1 MKKIITRLSFLFPV
15 CGALFFA
22 KGQGKNYIE
31 ELNRSL
37 PQSPGVSSLMKFE
50 EVPVSLYT
58 GIPDV
63 NIPIENFSTNSSK
76 LNFNISLNYHPL
88 SAKVDDVASEYG
100 LGWSLFAGGM
110 ISRTIRDLPDESDQ
124 VTGKYGIYFNALEPF
139 INNYNIV
146 KNYLQ
151 NGSGSGFNDQKV
163 FRQVFESV
171 LFNRFD
177 NSYDLYQY
185 NFMGYTGRF
194 FIKRDETTGLLKLVK
209 LDKNNFKIDFTFDS
223 KNAPIKFEITDD
235 KGLKYVFNVVE
246 QSSRSYLVNSSNT
259 SNVNT
264 NDTLEYQDLN
274 TGFYLSE
281 VYEDNKLLVKFNY
294 TSGIEQSVS
303 TFIAKRRGPQYPYD
317 VTLQYSDCYNDIVN
331 TFPADYET
339 STSLN
344 HTYSRFLDNIEVKDR
359 ARVYFEYTGNR
370 TDSNLTM
377 PNNNKKLS
385 KIAIKEFFGNTLTKQ
400 YNFDY
405 AYDSKMMLKKVSILD
420 KNVQEDHSYTFTYG
434 GNSKQLQYTPEDIRG
449 DLWGHYRCVQQ
460 TPILD
465 LLAPKTMFEPS
476 PGCIEKDV
484 LTKMKLPTGGEIR
497 YNYELNRFNYKPSS
511 ITQSQDPTA
520 NPIEP
525 ITDFSS
531 NLGNWNTI
539 SSYVTINNFGQN
551 PAYFFT
557 LTEPQEILF
566 NSEAGNYMS
575 EPWALNFYKLN
586 ETTGQMENA
595 MVQALGPLVDA
606 DPNYNPWQKR
616 SFPAGKYYV
625 TLSTVSGNMPNN
637 PIPTN
642 FTARFAGYYRKA
654 NNSLNYLYGG
664 GIRIRDI
671 QFYNEKGVQKQKLY
685 EYNDITDPSKSSG
698 ALVFPIPVFQ
708 YEEAYNNMFMC
719 IDPNTGGYQ
728 NLDLHM
734 TYNTT
739 STKNVLSS
747 EKTRGADVGYKYITV
762 KDIDYTAASDLSVF
776 KGKTVNEFTSP
787 IDSPNPLFSYFA
799 MSPPG
804 AYTQNNDYRRGNLL
818 NKKVYDSNNTLLLQ
832 EENTYDDHSTTE
844 ITGINFLIRNNFI
857 FNRFNGNDIDSYE
870 IYKLRM
876 NKCTTLPSHICFYT
890 APMGFGVNP
899 MSFVQYYFSKEIVGK
914 TNLIQSKKTQYF
926 PNSKKLTTVEDY
938 TYNLADYIEKS
949 KTTSSDNTVDETSYK
964 YPPEKGNLFLV
975 NKNIVSIP
983 LETETKKDGLTVS
996 KAETLYPISQADA
1009 DTRTSGLALPYK
1021 INSTDLQNVIST
1033 EVTYDQYDSKGNL
1046 LQYTTREGI
1055 PVSIVWGYNQTAPIA
1070 KVEGVTYARLL
1081 GMSPGIL
1088 EIINASNT
1096 DALASSGNDETA
1108 FLTVLNS
1115 FRSNPALS
1123 GYLVTTYTHDPLIG
1137 VRSIMPPSGIRENY
1151 IYDSAGRLEKVINM
1165 DGKVLKEMKYNYK
1178 N

>member
-1 MKKIITRLSFLFPV
+1 MKRIITRLTLLLPV
-15 CGALFFA
+15 CGALFLV

-50 EVPVSLYT
+50 EVPVSVYT
-58 GIPDV
+58 GIPDINV
-63 NIPIENFSTNSSK
+63 PIENFSTNSSK

-88 SAKVDDVASEYG
+88 SAKVDDIASEYG

-124 VTGKYGIYFNALEPF
+124 VTGKYGIYFNSVDAF
-139 INNYNIV
+139 TNNYNIV

-151 NGSGSGFNDQKV
+151 NGSGPNDQKA
-163 FRQVFESV
+163 FKQIFEAV

-194 FIKRDETTGLLKLVK
+194 FIKRDETTGALKLVK

-223 KNAPIKFEITDD
+223 KNAPIKFDITDD

-246 QSSRSYLVNSSNT
+246 RSSRSYLVSSTNT

-264 NDTLEYQDLN
+264 NDNLEYQDLN
-274 TGFYLSE
+274 TGFYLSK
-281 VYEDNKLLVKFNY
+281 VYEDNKLLVSFNY
-294 TSGIEQSVS
+294 TDGIEQSVS
-303 TFIAKRRGPQYPYD
+303 TFIAKRRGPLYPFD
-317 VTLQYSDCYNDIVN
+317 VNLQYSDCYNDIVN

-359 ARVYFEYTGNR
+359 AKIYFEYTGNR
-370 TDSNLTM
+370 KDSNLTM

-385 KIAIKEFFGNTLTKQ
+385 KITIKDFFSNTLNKQ

-405 AYDSKMMLKKVSILD
+405 EYNSKMMLKKVSIFD
-420 KNVQEDHSYTFTYG
+420 RNVQENHSYIFTYG
-434 GNSKQLQYTPEDIRG
+434 GNSKQLSYAPEDVRS

-465 LLAPKTMFEPS
+465 LLAPQTMFESS

-511 ITQSQDPTA
+511 VMASQDPTA
-520 NPIEP
+520 NPIEV
-525 ITDFSS
+525 ISDFSS
-531 NLGNWNTI
+531 NLGNWDTM
-539 SSYVTINNFGQN
+539 SFYLTINNFGQS

-557 LTEPQEILF
+557 LTEPHEILF
-566 NSEAGNYMS
+566 NSEGGSYMS

-595 MVQALGPLVDA
+595 MVQALGPIVDI

-625 TLSTVSGNMPNN
+625 TLSTVSGNMPHN

-642 FTARFAGYYRKA
+642 FIARFAGYYRKA

-671 QFYNEKGVQKQKLY
+671 QFYNEKGIQKQKLF
-685 EYNDITDPSKSSG
+685 EYNDITDTSKSSG

-708 YEEAYNNMFMC
+708 YEEAYNNMYIC
-719 IDPNTGGYQ
+719 KDPTSSIHQDFN
-728 NLDLHM
+728 LHM
-734 TYNTT
+734 VYNTI

-747 EKTRGADVGYKYITV
+747 EKTKGADVGYKYVTV
-762 KDIDYTAASDLSVF
+762 KDIDYTAGSDLSVF
-776 KGKTVNEFTSP
+776 KGKTVNEFSSP
-787 IDSPNPLFSYFA
+787 IDSPNPLFSYFS

-818 NKKVYDSNNTLLLQ
+818 KKKVYDSNNNILLE
-832 EENTYDDHSTTE
+832 EENTYDDHATIE
-844 ITGINFLIRNNFI
+844 ITGINFLIKNNFI
-857 FNRFNGNDIDSYE
+857 FNRFNTFDIDNYDSY
-870 IYKLRM
+870 KFTM
-876 NKCTTLPSHICFYT
+876 NKCAIVSSFLCEYT
-890 APMGFGVNP
+890 AAIGFGVNP

-926 PNSKKLTTVEDY
+926 PNNKKVSTVEDY
-938 TYNLADYIEKS
+938 TYTPADYIEKS
-949 KTTSSDNTVDETSYK
+949 KTTYADNIIDEIFYK
-964 YPPEKGNLFLV
+964 YSPEKGNMYLI

-983 LETETKKDGLTVS
+983 LETEIKKNGITIS
-996 KAETLYPISQADA
+996 KIESLYPISQAEA
-1009 DTRTSGLALPYK
+1009 DTKTSGLALPYQ
-1021 INSTDLQNVIST
+1021 INFTDLSNTISK
-1033 EVTYDQYDSKGNL
+1033 EISYDEYDEKGNL

-1055 PVSIVWGYNQTAPIA
+1055 PVSIIWGYNKTIPIA
-1070 KVEGVTYARLL
+1070 KVEGVAYVRLL
-1081 GMSPGIL
+1081 GMLPGIV
-1088 EIINASNT
+1088 EIMNASDV
-1096 DALASSGNDETA
+1096 DANAGINNDETA
-1108 FLTVLNS
+1108 FLSALDS
-1115 FRSNPALS
+1115 FRSNPVLS
-1123 GYLVTTYTHDPLIG
+1123 GYPVTTYTHDPMVG
-1137 VRSIMPPSGIRENY
+1137 VRTITPPSGIREYY
-1151 IYDSAGRLEKVINM
+1151 IYDSAGRLEKIINI
-1165 DGKVLKEMKYNYK
+1165 DGKVVKEMKYNYK
-1178 N
+1178 S

>member
-1 MKKIITRLSFLFPV
+1 MKRVVTKLIYLFPI
-15 CGALFFA
+15 CGVLFFA
-22 KGQGKNYIE
+22 KGQGKNYVE

-76 LNFNISLNYHPL
+76 LNLNISLNYHPL

-124 VTGKYGIYFNALEPF
+124 VTGKYGIYFNNLETF
-139 INNYNIV
+139 TNNYNIV

-151 NGSGSGFNDQKV
+151 NGSGSGLNDQKA
-163 FRQVFESV
+163 FRQIFESV

-194 FIKRDETTGLLKLVK
+194 FIKRDETTGFLKLVK

-223 KNAPIKFEITDD
+223 KNAPLKFEITDD

-246 QSSRSYLVNSSNT
+246 KSSRSYLINTTNT

-264 NDTLEYQDLN
+264 NDNLEYQDLN
-274 TGFYLSE
+274 TGFHLSE

-294 TSGIEQSVS
+294 SNGIEQSVS
-303 TFIAKRRGPQYPYD
+303 TFIAKRRGPLHPFD
-317 VTLQYSDCYNDIVN
+317 GSLQYADCYDDIVN

-359 ARVYFEYTGNR
+359 AKIYFEYTGNR
-370 TDSNLTM
+370 MDSNLTM

-385 KIAIKEFFGNTLTKQ
+385 TITIKDFFGSRLTKQ

-420 KNVQEDHSYTFTYG
+420 KDVQEDHAYTFTYG
-434 GNSKQLQYTPEDIRG
+434 GNSKQLQYAPEDVRG

-465 LLAPKTMFEPS
+465 LLAPNTMFEPS

-531 NLGNWNTI
+531 NLGNWDTM
-539 SSYVTINNFGQN
+539 SSYVTINNFGQS

-557 LTEPQEILF
+557 ITEPQEILF

-595 MVQALGPLVDA
+595 MVQALGPLIDI

-625 TLSTVSGNMPNN
+625 TLSTVSGNMPHN

-642 FTARFAGYYRKA
+642 FTARFSGYYRKA
-654 NNSLNYLYGG
+654 NNSLHYLSGG
-664 GIRIRDI
+664 GVRIRDI
-671 QFYNEKGVQKQKLY
+671 EFYNEKGLQKKKLY

-708 YEEAYNNMFMC
+708 YEEAYNNMYLC
-719 IDPNTGGYQ
+719 ISPTSTVMKQHG
-728 NLDLHM
+728 LDM

-747 EKTRGADVGYKYITV
+747 EKTKGADVGYQFITV
-762 KDIDYTAASDLSVF
+762 KDIDYIANYDSSVF
-776 KGKTVNEFTSP
+776 KGKTVHKFSSP
-787 IDSPNPLFSYFA
+787 IDSPNPLFSHFS
-799 MSPPG
+799 MSPPA
-804 AYTQNNDYRRGNLL
+804 AYTQNTDYRRGNLL
-818 NKKVYDSNNTLLLQ
+818 NKKVYDSNNNMLLQ

-844 ITGINFLIRNNFI
+844 ITGINFLIKNNFI
-857 FNRFNGNDIDSYE
+857 FNRFNTFHIDNYESY
-870 IYKLRM
+870 KFTM
-876 NKCTTLPSHICFYT
+876 NKCSSMYSFLCEYT
-890 APMGFGVNP
+890 SSIGFGVNP

-926 PNSKKLTTVEDY
+926 PNNKKLTTIEDY
-938 TYNLADYIEKS
+938 TYNSGDYIAKS
-949 KTTSSDNTVDETSYK
+949 KSTSSDNTIDETSYK
-964 YPPEKGNLFLV
+964 YPFEIGNLFLM
-975 NKNIVSIP
+975 NKNMVSVP
-983 LETETKKDGLTVS
+983 LQTEIQKNGETIS
-996 KAETLYPISQADA
+996 KVESLYPVSQADA
-1009 DTRTSGLALPYK
+1009 DTKTSGLALPYQ
-1021 INSTDLQNVIST
+1021 INSTDLSNTVSKEVAYDKYDEMGNV
-1033 EVTYDQYDSKGNL
+1033 Q
-1046 LQYTTREGI
+1046 QYTARDG
-1055 PVSIVWGYNQTAPIA
+1055 VSTVIIWGYNKTLPIA
-1070 KVEGVTYARLL
+1070 KIV
-1081 GMSPGIL
+1081 GITL
-1088 EIINASNT
+1088 SEIPDAVITAVVNSSNA
-1096 DALASSGNDETA
+1096 DA
-1108 FLTVLNS
+1108 V
-1115 FRSNPALS
+1115 NPANESTLIS
-1123 GYLVTTYTHDPLIG
+1123 DLVTFRKAIEALPRRRPQITTYTHDPLIG
-1137 VRSIMPPSGIRENY
+1137 VTSITPPSGIRENY
-1151 IYDSAGRLEKVINM
+1151 IYDAANRPQQVKNMEQQKV
-1165 DGKVLKEMKYNYK
+1165 KEMKYNYK
-1178 N
+1178 H

>member
-1 MKKIITRLSFLFPV
+1 MKRIITRLSLLFPLY
-15 CGALFFA
+15 GALFFV

-63 NIPIENFSTNSSK
+63 SVPIGDFSTNSSK

-88 SAKVDDVASEYG
+88 SAKVDDIASEYG

-124 VTGKYGIYFNALEPF
+124 VTGKYGIYFNSLDAF
-139 INNYNIV
+139 TNNYNIV

-151 NGSGSGFNDQKV
+151 NGSGPNDQKA
-163 FRQVFESV
+163 FRQIFESV

-194 FIKRDETTGLLKLVK
+194 FIKRDETTGALKLIK

-235 KGLKYVFNVVE
+235 KGLKYIFNVVE
-246 QSSRSYLVNSSNT
+246 QSSRSYLVNSTNT

-264 NDTLEYQDLN
+264 NDNLEYQDLN

-281 VYEDNKLLVKFNY
+281 VYEDSKLLVKFNY
-294 TSGIEQSVS
+294 TNGIEQSVS
-303 TFIAKRRGPQYPYD
+303 TFIAKRRGPLYPFD
-317 VTLQYSDCYNDIVN
+317 VSLQYSDCYNDITN
-331 TFPADYET
+331 TFPAEYET

-359 ARVYFEYTGNR
+359 AKIYFEYTGNR
-370 TDSNLTM
+370 QDSNLTM

-385 KIAIKEFFGNTLTKQ
+385 KITIKDFFSNTLNKQ

-405 AYDSKMMLKKVSILD
+405 AYDSKMILKKISILD
-420 KNVQEDHSYTFTYG
+420 RNAQENNFYTFSYG
-434 GNSKQLQYTPEDIRG
+434 GNSKQLLYAPEDVRS

-465 LLAPKTMFEPS
+465 LLAPQTMFESS

-531 NLGNWNTI
+531 NLGNWETM
-539 SSYVTINNFGQN
+539 SSYVTINNFGQS

-557 LTEPQEILF
+557 LTEPHEILF

-586 ETTGQMENA
+586 EATGQMENA
-595 MVQALGPLVDA
+595 MVQALGPLVDI

-642 FTARFAGYYRKA
+642 FIARFASYYRKA

-664 GIRIRDI
+664 GIRIKDI
-671 QFYNEKGVQKQKLY
+671 QFYNEKGMQKQRLF
-685 EYNDITDPSKSSG
+685 EYNDITDTSKSSG

-708 YEEAYNNMFMC
+708 YEEAYNNMYMC
-719 IDPNTGGYQ
+719 IDASTGGYQ
-728 NLDLHM
+728 NYDLHM

-747 EKTRGADVGYKYITV
+747 EKTKGADVGYKYITI
-762 KDIDYTAASDLSVF
+762 KDIDYTVGSNLSVF
-776 KGKTVNEFTSP
+776 KGKTVNEFSSP

-799 MSPPG
+799 MSPPA
-804 AYTQNNDYRRGNLL
+804 AYTQNTDYRRGNLL
-818 NKKVYDSNNTLLLQ
+818 SKKIYDSNNNILS
-832 EENTYDDHSTTE
+832 EENNIYDDHSTTE

-857 FNRFNGNDIDSYE
+857 FNRFNGNDIDSYD

-876 NKCTTLPSHICFYT
+876 NKCGSLPSHICFYT
-890 APMGFGVNP
+890 AAMGFGVNP

-926 PNSKKLTTVEDY
+926 PDNKKLTTIEDY
-938 TYNLADYIEKS
+938 TYNISDNIEKS
-949 KTTSSDNTVDETSYK
+949 KTTSSDNTIDETSYK
-964 YPPEKGNLFLV
+964 YPLEKGNLFLI
-975 NKNIVSIP
+975 NKNIISIP
-983 LETETKKDGLTVS
+983 LETETKKNGITIS
-996 KAETLYPISQADA
+996 KVESLYPANQSEA
-1009 DTRTSGLALPYK
+1009 DTKTSGLAVPYK
-1021 INSTDLQNVIST
+1021 VNSTDLQNIVST
-1033 EVTYDQYDSKGNL
+1033 EVTYDQYDEKGNL
-1046 LQYTTREGI
+1046 LQYTTKEGI
-1055 PVSIVWGYNQTAPIA
+1055 PVAIVWGYNQTVPIA
-1070 KVEGVTYARLL
+1070 KVEGVTYLHLSQNYPDTLA
-1081 GMSPGIL
+1081 
-1088 EIINASNT
+1088 IINASDT
-1096 DALASSGNDETA
+1096 DASAGLNNDETS
-1108 FLTVLNS
+1108 FLAALQQ
-1115 FRSNPALS
+1115 FRTKLIIDRFQP
-1123 GYLVTTYTHDPLIG
+1123 LVTTYTYDPLVG
-1137 VRSIMPPSGIRENY
+1137 VRSITPPSGIRESY
-1151 IYDSAGRLEKVINM
+1151 IYDSANRLEKVIDVN
-1165 DGKVLKEMKYNYK
+1165 GKVLKEMKYNYK